1 MTPFLIT
8 LAIIAGLTSLAL
20 FVRVLTAREGW
31 EDDQGFHF
39 GVRGHSAHNGQAI
52 SAGGRKDHGAQH

>member
-1 MTPFLIT
+1 MTPFLIC
-8 LAIIAGLTSLAL
+8 LAAIAGLMPLAL
-20 FVRVLTAREGW
+20 FVMFATAPEGW
-31 EDDQGFHF
+31 EDEAGFHQ